1 MQIQN
6 AHSRFELLLPFALC
20 LALTFP
26 PSTSLTPPSCT
37 SYPGQFLPP
46 VWGTSNIVGFGGQDV
61 SLIITQSDLHPA
73 PDSLPL
79 APDTSFAC
87 GGLERRGGGER
98 MDRHSPRGAPA
109 GGCFGSSRWP
119 TQHRGPRTG
128 SSCARC
134 LSSARFLFFRLVPH
148 FCPSWVSAAACHWVY
163 VCVCI
168 QRCVRAHVCVC
179 VCVGMMMQQA
189 VVQPWQ
195 QSASSE
201 FSPRRGHTGILSI
214 FNQQSQA
221 GLNHLGKTYSA

>member
-87 GGLERRGGGER
+87 GGLERRGGG
-98 MDRHSPRGAPA
+98 GWTYGPA
-109 GGCFGSSRWP
+109 LTARSSSRGMLRIFPLTDTTPWSTNWLILRSLSLVCSLP
-119 TQHRGPRTG
+119 LLPLG
-128 SSCARC
+128 ST
-134 LSSARFLFFRLVPH
+134 LLP
-148 FCPSWVSAAACHWVY
+148 
-163 VCVCI
+163 
-168 QRCVRAHVCVC
+168 
-179 VCVGMMMQQA
+179 
-189 VVQPWQ
+189 
-195 QSASSE
+195 
-201 FSPRRGHTGILSI
+201 
-214 FNQQSQA
+214 
-221 GLNHLGKTYSA
+221 